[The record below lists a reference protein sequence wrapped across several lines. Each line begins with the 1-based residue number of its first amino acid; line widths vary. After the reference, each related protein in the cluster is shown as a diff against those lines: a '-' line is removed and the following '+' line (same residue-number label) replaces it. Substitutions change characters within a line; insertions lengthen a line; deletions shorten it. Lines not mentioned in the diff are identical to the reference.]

1 MIHKQLRDAEL
12 DATVVRA
19 LSRLPSH
26 APTRGFADRVMARV
40 RLPQPSP
47 VVLYRRARAWAAQ
60 PRHAL
65 ALASGYAAAALI
77 AMAFVVPWLLAHLP
91 AIGFTAEWA
100 AGRASGAARQGLL
113 TLAQWVTSSGAADR
127 FQSLSLSGGRLWLA
141 ISALTLGYAGC
152 AAGLHYFLRTP
163 RGKDVPVQLPL

>member
-1 MIHKQLRDAEL
+1 MIHKQLGDAEL

-19 LSRLPSH
+19 LSRLPLH
-26 APTRGFADRVMARV
+26 APSRGFADRVMARV
-40 RLPQPSP
+40 QLPQPSP

-65 ALASGYAAAALI
+65 ALAGGYAASALV

-91 AIGFTAEWA
+91 AIGFTAEWV
-100 AGRASGAARQGLL
+100 AGRASGAARRGLL
-113 TLAQWVTSSGAADR
+113 TISQRAASSGAADLL
-127 FQSLSLSGGRLWLA
+127 QSLSGGRLWLA
-141 ISALTLGYAGC
+141 VTALTLGYAGC

>member
-1 MIHKQLRDAEL
+1 MIHKQLGDAEL

-26 APTRGFADRVMARV
+26 APSRGFADRVMARV
-40 RLPQPSP
+40 QLPQPSP

-65 ALASGYAAAALI
+65 ALAGGYAASALV
-77 AMAFVVPWLLAHLP
+77 AMALVVPWLLAHLP
-91 AIGFTAEWA
+91 AISFTAEWV
-100 AGRASGAARQGLL
+100 AGRASGAARQGVL
-113 TLAQWVTSSGAADR
+113 TLARWVASSGAADLL
-127 FQSLSLSGGRLWLA
+127 QPLSGGRLWLA